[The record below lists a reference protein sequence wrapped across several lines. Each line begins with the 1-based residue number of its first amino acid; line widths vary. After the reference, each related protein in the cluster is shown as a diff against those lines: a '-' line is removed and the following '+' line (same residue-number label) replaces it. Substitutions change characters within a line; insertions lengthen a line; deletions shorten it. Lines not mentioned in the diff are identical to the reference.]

1 MGETS
6 HGRKDRRA
14 QTPTKVSGQAVDTGI
29 GQKRGVLQNEP
40 NFFDMKSRSHLV
52 MRKQVT
58 KFTNG
63 SNGAIMAQKRT
74 QFRANEANLDRKK
87 WGNEAK

>member
-1 MGETS
+1 
-6 HGRKDRRA
+6 
-14 QTPTKVSGQAVDTGI
+14 
-29 GQKRGVLQNEP
+29 
-40 NFFDMKSRSHLV
+40 